1 MKNNKRKI
9 VITFLAAITIIM
21 LCSVN
26 AYAAPSTTDIPQL
39 NISFGNGTNTPNDY
53 VNNIKI
59 LIFFTILSLLPSI
72 VIMVTSF
79 TRIIVVFSF
88 LKTAIG
94 VTQSIPNQIL
104 TGLAIFLTLFI
115 MQPVY
120 SEMNKNGIQPYLENK
135 ITQEQAIDEISKP
148 LKEFMARQTNKD
160 DLELFVDINNVD
172 KSTLGE
178 ANDVPFTSLIP
189 AFAISE
195 LNTAFKIGFLIFLP
209 FLVIDM
215 VVSSVLMSMGMFML
229 PPTTVALPF
238 KLILFVMVNGWHILV
253 ESLIKSFMR

>member
-1 MKNNKRKI
+1 MKKNKRKI
-9 VITFLAAITIIM
+9 VVTFLVALTVMM
-21 LCSVN
+21 LWSIS

-39 NISFGNGTNTPNDY
+39 NISFGNGTDTPSDY

-59 LIFFTILSLLPSI
+59 LIFFTILALLPSI

-94 VTQSIPNQIL
+94 VTQAIPNQIL

-120 SEMNKNGIQPYLENK
+120 SEMNTNGIKLYLENK

-148 LKEFMARQTNKD
+148 LKEFMAKQTNQN

-178 ANDVPFTSLIP
+178 ANDIPFTSLIP

-215 VVSSVLMSMGMFML
+215 VVSSVLMSMGMMML

>member
-1 MKNNKRKI
+1 MKNKRKML
-9 VITFLAAITIIM
+9 FMFAAAFCFMILFT
-21 LCSVN
+21 VK
-26 AYAAPSTTDIPQL
+26 AHAAPSTTDIPQV
-39 NISFGNGTNTPNDY
+39 NISFGNGTETPQNY
-53 VNNIKI
+53 VTNIKI
-59 LIFFTILSLLPSI
+59 LIFFTVLTLLPSI

-79 TRIIVVFSF
+79 TRIVVVFSF

-94 VTQSIPNQIL
+94 VTQSIPSQIL

-120 SEMNKNGIQPYLENK
+120 NEMNTNGIQPYLENK

-148 LKEFMARQTNKD
+148 LKEFMAKETKQD
-160 DLELFVDINNVD
+160 DLELFLNISNADKESIYEAKDI
-172 KSTLGE
+172 
-178 ANDVPFTSLIP
+178 PFTSLVP

-195 LNTAFKIGFLIFLP
+195 LKVAFEIGFVIFLP

-238 KLILFVMVNGWHILV
+238 KLILFVMVNGWHLLV
-253 ESLIKSFMR
+253 ETLIQGFM

>member
-1 MKNNKRKI
+1 MKNKRKML
-9 VITFLAAITIIM
+9 FMFAAAFCFVM
-21 LCSVN
+21 LF
-26 AYAAPSTTDIPQL
+26 AIKAHAAPGTTDIPQV
-39 NISFGNGTNTPNDY
+39 NISFGDGSTESPQDY
-53 VNNIKI
+53 VTNIKI

-79 TRIIVVFSF
+79 TRIVIVFSF

-94 VTQSIPNQIL
+94 VMQSIPSQIL

-120 SEMNKNGIQPYLENK
+120 SEMNTNGIQPYLENK

-148 LKEFMARQTNKD
+148 LKEFMAKETYED
-160 DLELFVDINNVD
+160 DLQLFLDINNAD
-172 KSTLGE
+172 KENISE
-178 ANDVPFTSLIP
+178 PKDIPFTALVP

-195 LNTAFKIGFLIFLP
+195 LKTAFEIGFLIFLP

-238 KLILFVMVNGWHILV
+238 KLILFVMVNGWHLLV
-253 ESLIKSFMR
+253 ESLIKGFM

>member
-1 MKNNKRKI
+1 MKRNKRKI
-9 VITFLAAITIIM
+9 VITFLAVFAVMMFWTI
-21 LCSVN
+21 N

-39 NISFGNGTNTPNDY
+39 NISFGNGADTPNDY

-59 LIFFTILSLLPSI
+59 LIFFTILALLPSI
-72 VIMVTSF
+72 VIMMTSF

-104 TGLAIFLTLFI
+104 TGLAIFLTIFI

-120 SEMNKNGIQPYLENK
+120 TEMNKNGIQPYLENQ

-148 LKEFMARQTNKD
+148 LKEFMARQTTKD

-178 ANDVPFTSLIP
+178 ANDIPFTSLVP

-195 LNTAFKIGFLIFLP
+195 LKTAFQIGFLIFLP

-253 ESLIKSFMR
+253 ESLIKSFM

>member
-1 MKNNKRKI
+1 MKKNKRRI
-9 VITFLAAITIIM
+9 VITFLAALSVMMFWTI
-21 LCSVN
+21 N

-59 LIFFTILSLLPSI
+59 LIFFTILALLPSI

-79 TRIIVVFSF
+79 TRIVVVFSF

-94 VTQSIPNQIL
+94 LTQSIPNQIL

-115 MQPVY
+115 MHPVY
-120 SEMNKNGIQPYLENK
+120 NEMNSNGIQPYLENQ
-135 ITQEQAIDEISKP
+135 ITQEQAIDEIAKP
-148 LKEFMARQTNKD
+148 LKEFMAKQTRED

-178 ANDVPFTSLIP
+178 AKDVPFTCIVP

-195 LNTAFKIGFLIFLP
+195 LKTAFQIGFLIFLP

-238 KLILFVMVNGWHILV
+238 KLILFVMVDGWHILV
-253 ESLIKSFMR
+253 ESLIKSFM

>member
-1 MKNNKRKI
+1 MKNKRRMLFMI
-9 VITFLAAITIIM
+9 AAAFCFMMIFTIK
-21 LCSVN
+21 
-26 AYAAPSTTDIPQL
+26 AHAAPSSTDIPQV
-39 NISFGNGTNTPNDY
+39 NISFGDGSDSPSNY
-53 VNNIKI
+53 VTNIKI
-59 LIFFTILSLLPSI
+59 LIFFTILALLPSI

-79 TRIIVVFSF
+79 TRIVVVFSF

-94 VTQSIPNQIL
+94 VTQIPSQIL
-104 TGLAIFLTLFI
+104 TGLAIFLTFFI

-120 SEMNKNGIQPYLENK
+120 SEMNTNGIKPYLENK
-135 ITQEQAIDEISKP
+135 ITQEEAIDEISKP
-148 LKEFMARQTNKD
+148 LKAFMAKETRQD
-160 DLELFVDINNVD
+160 DLELFIDINNVD
-172 KSTLGE
+172 KAGISEVKDIPL
-178 ANDVPFTSLIP
+178 TSLVP

-195 LNTAFKIGFLIFLP
+195 LRTAFEIGFLIFLP

-253 ESLIKSFMR
+253 EQLIKGFM

>member
-1 MKNNKRKI
+1 MKNKRRILFMI
-9 VITFLAAITIIM
+9 VAAFCFMMIFTIK
-21 LCSVN
+21 
-26 AYAAPSTTDIPQL
+26 AHAAPSTTDIPQV
-39 NISFGNGTNTPNDY
+39 NISFGDGSDSPSNY
-53 VNNIKI
+53 VTNIKI
-59 LIFFTILSLLPSI
+59 LIFFTILALLPSI

-79 TRIIVVFSF
+79 TRIVVVFSF

-94 VTQSIPNQIL
+94 VTQIPSQIL
-104 TGLAIFLTLFI
+104 NGLAIFMTLFI

-120 SEMNKNGIQPYLENK
+120 SEMNTNGIKPYLENR
-135 ITQEQAIDEISKP
+135 ITQEVAIDEISKP
-148 LKEFMARQTNKD
+148 LKEFMAKETRQD
-160 DLELFVDINNVD
+160 DLELFIDINNVD
-172 KSTLGE
+172 KDSISE
-178 ANDVPFTSLIP
+178 AKDIPFTSLVP

-195 LNTAFKIGFLIFLP
+195 LRTAFEIGFLIFLP

-253 ESLIKSFMR
+253 EQLIKGFM

>member
-1 MKNNKRKI
+1 MKKSKKKI
-9 VITFLAAITIIM
+9 VVTFLALLAIMMFWSI
-21 LCSVN
+21 N
-26 AYAAPSTTDIPQL
+26 AYAAPATTDIPQL
-39 NISFGNGTNTPNDY
+39 NISLGNGTDTPSDY
-53 VNNIKI
+53 VNNIRI
-59 LIFFTILSLLPSI
+59 LIFFTILALLPSI

-79 TRIIVVFSF
+79 TRIVVVFSF

-120 SEMNKNGIQPYLENK
+120 TEMNNNGIQPYLENQ
-135 ITQEQAIDEISKP
+135 ITQEQAVDEISKP
-148 LKEFMARQTNKD
+148 LKEFMAKQTRED
-160 DLELFVDINNVD
+160 DLELFVNINNVD

-178 ANDVPFTSLIP
+178 AKDVPFTSLIP

-195 LNTAFKIGFLIFLP
+195 LKTAFQIGFLIFLP

-238 KLILFVMVNGWHILV
+238 KLILFVMVDGWHILV
-253 ESLIKSFMR
+253 ESLIKSFM

>member
-1 MKNNKRKI
+1 MKNKKRI
-9 VITFLAAITIIM
+9 MFMLVASFCFIM
-21 LCSVN
+21 LFSIK
-26 AYAAPSTTDIPQL
+26 AYAAPGSTDIPQV
-39 NISFGNGTNTPNDY
+39 NISFGDGSDSPSNY
-53 VNNIKI
+53 VSNIKI
-59 LIFFTILSLLPSI
+59 LIFFTILALLPSI

-79 TRIIVVFSF
+79 TRIVVVFSF

-120 SEMNKNGIQPYLENK
+120 SEMNTNGIQPYLENK

-148 LKEFMARQTNKD
+148 LKEFMAKETRKN
-160 DLELFVDINNVD
+160 DLELFIDINNVD
-172 KSTLGE
+172 KEIINE
-178 ANDVPFTSLIP
+178 AKDIPLTSLVP

-195 LNTAFKIGFLIFLP
+195 LRTAFEIGFLIFLP
-209 FLVIDM
+209 FLIIDM

-238 KLILFVMVNGWHILV
+238 KLILFVMVDGWHILV
-253 ESLIKSFMR
+253 EQLIKGFM